1 MLGKYSKTLGYN
13 EQSFKKNKTMTT
25 LTLQIENQSILAHLK
40 EVLKEIRGVKIMDA
54 TVEDTPNALTLA
66 AMKEAE
72 SNEDAGIVCMDNME
86 SFIAS
91 MK

>member
-1 MLGKYSKTLGYN
+1 MLVKYSKTPGNN
-13 EQSFKKNKTMTT
+13 EQSFKKYTTMTT

-54 TVEDTPNALTLA
+54 TAEDTPNALTLA

-72 SNEDAGIVCMDNME
+72 SDEDAGIVCMDNME